1 MVNDGVLLDVDGAV
15 RSNEKLSSGLSKAAF
30 SAAAQTAVLG
40 AEILKTNLASESTG
54 LLRATF
60 CAGDSA
66 FELLVDVLEIE
77 ANVEFSISAIGG
89 VGT

>member
-1 MVNDGVLLDVDGAV
+1 VDDGVLLDVDGAV

-54 LLRATF
+54 LLRTTF
-60 CAGDSA
+60 CAGDNG
-66 FELLVDVLEIE
+66 FDDLVDVREIE
-77 ANVEFSISAIGG
+77 ANVEFSISGIGG